1 MAYKDEQQELKQPDE
16 FQKLG
21 AEALPFLEKHGKQVV
36 MVVGGVLAV
45 GLVIAIGASM
55 SGRGE
60 ETASRDFGA
69 ALKVLE
75 RTVNATETA
84 TAPAE
89 VKPGEEPP
97 FKTEAEKDEAIA
109 KALSDFRAKHAGTK
123 AAISAAL
130 PLGQAYLRQNKPDQA
145 LPLIEEYIS
154 KAEQNDPLRPAAYE
168 ARGYALEAQ
177 KKYDEALNAFDLLAK
192 ENKTDFMKG
201 MGLYHRARMLLI
213 KGDTAAAA
221 KTLSEIENAAPG
233 SAAARLAK
241 DRITMLTAQGIDVP
255 RPAPVVQAIDAG
267 K

>member
-1 MAYKDEQQELKQPDE
+1 MAYKDEQKELKQPDE

-21 AEALPFLEKHGKQVV
+21 AEAVPFLEQHGRQVV
-36 MVVGGVLAV
+36 MIVGGVLAV
-45 GLVIAIGASM
+45 GLVIAIIASM
-55 SGRGE
+55 GGKGE

-69 ALKVLE
+69 SLKVLE
-75 RTVNATETA
+75 RQVNATT
-84 TAPAE
+84 TE

-97 FKTEAEKDEAIA
+97 FKTEAEKDEAIV
-109 KALSDFRAKHAGTK
+109 KALSEFRAKHAGTK
-123 AAISAAL
+123 AAVSAAL
-130 PLGQAYLRQNKPDQA
+130 PLSQAYLRQNKPDDA
-145 LPLIEEYIS
+145 LKLVDEYIA

-177 KKYDEALNAFDLLAK
+177 KKYDDALNAFDLLAK

-201 MGLYHRARMLLI
+201 MGLYHRARMLLL
-213 KGDTAAAA
+213 KGDTASAA

-241 DRITMLTAQGIDVP
+241 DRISTLTAQGVDVP
-255 RPAPVVQAIDAG
+255 KPAPMAPAIDAG

>member
-1 MAYKDEQQELKQPDE
+1 MAYKDEQKELRKPDE

-21 AEALPFLEKHGKQVV
+21 AEAMPFLEKHGQQVV
-36 MVVGGVLAV
+36 MVVGGVLLV
-45 GLVIAIGASM
+45 GLIISIFSSM

-60 ETASRDFGA
+60 AEASRDFGA
-69 ALKVLE
+69 SLKVLE
-75 RTVNATETA
+75 RTVNATSTEA
-84 TAPAE
+84 
-89 VKPGEEPP
+89 KPDEEPP
-97 FKTEAEKDEAIA
+97 FKTEAEKDEAII
-109 KALSDFRAKHAGTK
+109 KALSEFRGKHPGSK

-130 PLGQAYLRQNKPDQA
+130 PLGQAYLRLDKPDLA
-145 LPLIEEYIS
+145 LPLADEFIN
-154 KAEQNDPLRPAAYE
+154 KADATDPLRPAAYE

-201 MGLYHRARMLLI
+201 MGLYHRARMLLL

-221 KTLSEIENAAPG
+221 KTLSEIEGAAPN

-241 DRITMLTAQGIDVP
+241 DRITMLTAQGVVVP
-255 RPAPVVQAIDAG
+255 KPVAVVPAIDAG